1 MSPFPVPPFYRSAR
15 RLAGRAKRRLFPAP
29 EMAAWQR
36 ACRKAE
42 RVPRHTPGTIELMGY
57 RLRYADLLTLC
68 PQWYDLFV
76 TGAYRFQAASPTP
89 RILDAGA
96 NVGLASL
103 YFKRL
108 YPRARITAY
117 EADPAICALLRDN
130 LEVNGAPDVETVQ
143 AAVWTRDGSLDFR
156 CEGSDSGAVV
166 EPGTDLEDGLPGP
179 VRSVPAI
186 RLRDVLE
193 REPVDLLKLDIEG
206 AEAAVLA
213 DCAGAL
219 AGVRAL
225 IAEVHELDPV
235 RRRTPEILAQL
246 AEAGFTCALDELHPL
261 PWRPPV
267 AASDTPF
274 PGRALCWVVLVRA
287 WRGEPA

>member
-15 RLAGRAKRRLFPAP
+15 RLAGRTKRRLFPAP
-29 EMAAWQR
+29 EVAAWR
-36 ACRKAE
+36 HSSREAE
-42 RVPRHTPGTIELMGY
+42 RTPRHTPGTIELMGY

-68 PQWYDLFV
+68 PQWHDLFV
-76 TGAYRFQAASPTP
+76 AGAYRFQAAGPAP

-117 EADPAICALLRDN
+117 EADPAIHALLRDN
-130 LEVNGAPDVETVQ
+130 LAANGAADVEAVQ
-143 AAVWTRDGSLDFR
+143 AAVWTRAGSLDFR

-166 EPGTDLEDGLPGP
+166 DPAAGLDPDLPGP
-179 VRSVPAI
+179 IRSVPAV

-219 AGVRAL
+219 REVRAL
-225 IAEVHELDPV
+225 IAEVHEFDPA
-235 RRRTPEILAQL
+235 RRRTPEILALL

-267 AASDTPF
+267 AAPDTPF
-274 PGRALCWVVLVRA
+274 PGRALSWVVLVRA
-287 WRGEPA
+287 WRGGA

>member
-1 MSPFPVPPFYRSAR
+1 LSPLPIPPFYRSAR
-15 RLAGRAKRRLFPAP
+15 RLAGRAKRRLFPSP

-36 ACRKAE
+36 ACRAAE
-42 RVPRHTPGTIELMGY
+42 RVPRHAPGTIELMGY

-68 PQWYDLFV
+68 PQWHDLFV
-76 TGAYRFQAASPTP
+76 AGAYRFVAAGQVP
-89 RILDAGA
+89 RVLDAGA
-96 NVGLASL
+96 NIGLASL

-117 EADPAICALLRDN
+117 EADPAICALLREN
-130 LEVNGAPDVETVQ
+130 LAANGAADVETVQ
-143 AAVWTRDGSLDFR
+143 AAVWTRTGSLDFR

-166 EPGTDLEDGLPGP
+166 DPGSGLGADLPGP
-179 VRSVPAI
+179 VRSVPAV

-219 AGVRAL
+219 GQVRAL
-225 IAEVHELDPV
+225 IAEVHEFDPA
-235 RRRTPEILAQL
+235 RRRTPEILDRL

-261 PWRPPV
+261 PWRSPV
-267 AASDTPF
+267 AAPGTPF

-287 WRGEPA
+287 WKGEA